1 MGAIFASMGYAMIML
16 DIDIISMKSLFLIFF
31 GFVTGTYILYDI
43 RYMEIPDQI
52 MVPAIFILLA
62 TSVVSILFGG
72 SIEYT
77 FHTFHISIIDRLL

>member
-31 GFVTGTYILYDI
+31 GFVTGVYILYDL

-52 MVPAIFILLA
+52 MIPALSLLLA
-62 TSVVSILFGG
+62 TAV
-72 SIEYT
+72 
-77 FHTFHISIIDRLL
+77 